1 MRTLALAVAAILS
14 IAACSQQSTTG
25 ASQSKVAPKNRN
37 LITSDEIATVN
48 ASDAYQLIQELRPNF
63 LRTQGGVSPHNDTPP
78 VPLVYVDGVH
88 TGDVTNLRNVPA
100 TGIVSIEYL
109 NGMMA
114 TQRFGTVA
122 GGGAILITTAH

>member
-1 MRTLALAVAAILS
+1 MRKLALAVAAIVSL
-14 IAACSQQSTTG
+14 AACSQQSTSG
-25 ASQSKVAPKNRN
+25 ATQTKVAPRNRN
-37 LITSDEIATVN
+37 LITSDEIATVSV
-48 ASDAYQLIQELRPNF
+48 SDAYQLIQELRPNF
-63 LRTQGGVSPHNDTPP
+63 LRTQGGVSPHNDAPP

-88 TGDVTNLRNVPA
+88 TGDVTNLHNVPSS
-100 TGIVSIEYL
+100 GIVSIEYL